1 MTVAEYD
8 AKFTEL
14 SRFVPEFMNTEEKKV
29 RSEQS
34 VKEKENRKR
43 KMGSQGIGTGNRSL
57 PSRFV
62 GGAVSQL
69 ARGPGFRKAPSESV
83 GQGGGQS
90 RATFH
95 SQPRAPIPEC
105 QTCKR
110 RHLGV
115 CTQARAPLKC
125 YRCDQ
130 VGHLAN
136 NCTRPNVTCFQYGK
150 VGHIR
155 KDCPIL
161 KPPASGMSR
170 AVSNRPPAS
179 RTFNMTVQ
187 DVVRNTD
194 MIAST
199 LLLNSE
205 HANVLF
211 DSGATKSFISQD
223 FAKNL
228 KVNAIPLREFDV
240 ILGMDWLSN
249 NGAQID
255 CEQKREG
262 NEAYLTYVVDTK
274 KGVPNIQDIPIV
286 NEFKDVF
293 PENLPGLPPDREIE
307 FAIELALGTAPVS
320 KAPYRLAPVE
330 MKELASQLQELLDNG
345 MIRPSVSP
353 CGAAVLFI
361 KKKDGS
367 MRLCIDYRE
376 LNKLTIKNRYP
387 LLDFNRSGGMVK
399 HFYTYK
405 IQIKAYKS
413 W

>member
-1 MTVAEYD
+1 MEIRFLELKHDKMTVAEYE

-14 SRFVPEFMNTEEKKV
+14 SRFVPEFVNTEEKKARRFQLGLKQWIQNRV
-29 RSEQS
+29 AVLELTDYATLVQKASIVEAGSEQT

-43 KMGSQGIGTGNRSL
+43 KIGSQGIGTGNRSL

-62 GGAVSQL
+62 RGAVSQP
-69 ARGPGFRKAPSESV
+69 ARGPRFKKAPSESV

-105 QTCKR
+105 QTCKK

-115 CTQARAPLKC
+115 CNQTRAPPRC
-125 YRCDQ
+125 YLCDQ
-130 VGHLAN
+130 IGHIAN
-136 NCTRPNVTCFQYGK
+136 SCTRPKVTCFQCGK
-150 VGHIR
+150 VGHM
-155 KDCPIL
+155 KWDCPTL

-170 AVSNRPPAS
+170 AASNRPPAA

-187 DVVRNTD
+187 DAVRNTD
-194 MIAST
+194 MIA
-199 LLLNSE
+199 
-205 HANVLF
+205 
-211 DSGATKSFISQD
+211 
-223 FAKNL
+223 
-228 KVNAIPLREFDV
+228 
-240 ILGMDWLSN
+240 GMDWLSS

-255 CEQKREG
+255 CEQKKVKIRVQNDKE
-262 NEAYLTYVVDTK
+262 VVFKDTQK
-274 KGVPNIQDIPIV
+274 EVPNIQNIPIV
-286 NEFKDVF
+286 NEFEDVF

-307 FAIELALGTAPVS
+307 FAIELAPGMAPVS

-353 CGAAVLFI
+353 WGAPVLFV
-361 KKKDGS
+361 KKKDGN

-387 LLDFNRSGGMVK
+387 LPRIDDLFDQLKGAV
-399 HFYTYK
+399 HFPK
-405 IQIKAYKS
+405 
-413 W
+413 